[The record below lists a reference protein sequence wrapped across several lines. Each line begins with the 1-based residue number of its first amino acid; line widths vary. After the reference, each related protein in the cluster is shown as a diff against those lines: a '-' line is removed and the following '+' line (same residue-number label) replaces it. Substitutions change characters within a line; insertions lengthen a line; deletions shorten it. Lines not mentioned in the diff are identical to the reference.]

1 MIIFSPSLRGLLSA
15 HARLSYEEL
24 LSIDREALRQM
35 RNQGCSEEYIK
46 SIIGDNYEVLTREAP
61 IK

>member
-1 MIIFSPSLRGLLSA
+1 MIIFSPSLRSLLST

-46 SIIGDNYEVLTREAP
+46 SIIGDNYEVLTQEAP